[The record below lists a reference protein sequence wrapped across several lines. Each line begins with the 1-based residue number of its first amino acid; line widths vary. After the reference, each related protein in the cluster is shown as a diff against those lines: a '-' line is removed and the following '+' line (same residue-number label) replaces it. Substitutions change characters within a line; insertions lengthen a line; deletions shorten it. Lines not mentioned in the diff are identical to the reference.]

1 MKKALCLSGISR
13 YTEETFP
20 LLKEFLVDE
29 NTDIYVHTWDIPH
42 DGFTPYHQW
51 YIDQGV
57 KSISMDYYEIF
68 QQRFPHKNSVIP
80 MYYSIW
86 KANSLIQGDY
96 DVVIRCRSDIW
107 FREAIPEDELRQVK
121 KNKDI
126 IFVRYNGDIPPRE
139 DSKGKFVLRNGI
151 SYVADQFAFG
161 SPEAMNIYADTF
173 NHIPE
178 IETELLECK
187 DLLFDPEL
195 GMSSGELALGAHL
208 KNNSQVY
215 PVWSTIQ
222 FDMPTGIDNDVK
234 VQIGNSYNNQRGH
247 HRIYS

>member
-126 IFVRYNGDIPPRE
+126 IFVRYNGDIQPRE
-139 DSKGKFVLRNGI
+139 DSNGKFVLRLFSSAQFIKYVLFPSSYSPSCVNIPII
-151 SYVADQFAFG
+151 ST
-161 SPEAMNIYADTF
+161 SLTF
-173 NHIPE
+173 
-178 IETELLECK
+178 
-187 DLLFDPEL
+187 
-195 GMSSGELALGAHL
+195 
-208 KNNSQVY
+208 
-215 PVWSTIQ
+215 
-222 FDMPTGIDNDVK
+222 MPK
-234 VQIGNSYNNQRGH
+234 
-247 HRIYS
+247 